1 MTKIIRNKI
10 ILSAILFA
18 SVFSVSGFAVERKYI
33 PNTADAVFSFNLNNL
48 SKKAE
53 SDSQQILNSLVMQR
67 LANEFLETRNDEAV
81 AEAMT
86 NRLAQLF
93 DFSKDSKIIS
103 LNDYGRFALMIDVLD
118 ITELDKLMIKIASQE
133 DKLISFS
140 SNANYRYLSLDENT
154 LISWN
159 NEIFTVSLRG
169 LIFEDNDNL
178 IDSAENIFNAAGLEN
193 EYFTALENET
203 NDCYV
208 WMDLSFLSD
217 GEGYLYEFLLGLSG
231 DEMPESVKN
240 IYKDGVLTGKINFN
254 NGYSEMVFDAYLP
267 NNTNDISSTKKVLSE
282 NIFKFVNGQNN
293 YGFLS
298 LAFNTSAIYKMFENI
313 NYISLIFDEEKAAKL
328 ERELGLDASKLFELL
343 GGDIFVSGWEIEND
357 KTALLFSISITDE
370 ETSKKVLDVLSDGKE
385 GDIYIKDGDYY
396 YIKDSILY
404 MVNEKSVIDSIV
416 RGEIP
421 NTKLD
426 ENKLKLARENMF
438 SIYLELA
445 PFIDA
450 FIEGENEGFESL
462 YITSNIL
469 DNNHSQTIVRLDAND
484 KTKNILTI
492 IKSLLTE
499 D

>member
-1 MTKIIRNKI
+1 
-10 ILSAILFA
+10 
-18 SVFSVSGFAVERKYI
+18 
-33 PNTADAVFSFNLNNL
+33 
-48 SKKAE
+48 
-53 SDSQQILNSLVMQR
+53 
-67 LANEFLETRNDEAV
+67 
-81 AEAMT
+81 
-86 NRLAQLF
+86 
-93 DFSKDSKIIS
+93 
-103 LNDYGRFALMIDVLD
+103 
-118 ITELDKLMIKIASQE
+118 
-133 DKLISFS
+133 
-140 SNANYRYLSLDENT
+140 
-154 LISWN
+154 
-159 NEIFTVSLRG
+159 
-169 LIFEDNDNL
+169 
-178 IDSAENIFNAAGLEN
+178 
-193 EYFTALENET
+193 
-203 NDCYV
+203 
-208 WMDLSFLSD
+208 
-217 GEGYLYEFLLGLSG
+217 
-231 DEMPESVKN
+231 
-240 IYKDGVLTGKINFN
+240 
-254 NGYSEMVFDAYLP
+254 
-267 NNTNDISSTKKVLSE
+267 
-282 NIFKFVNGQNN
+282 
-293 YGFLS
+293 
-298 LAFNTSAIYKMFENI
+298 MFENI

-370 ETSKKVLDVLSDGKE
+370 ETGKKVLNALSDNKE

-404 MVNEKSVIDSIV
+404 MVNEKSIIDSIV
-416 RGEIP
+416 RGETP

-462 YITSNIL
+462 YIISNIL